1 MPRTSEI
8 NRKTKETDIHV
19 KLNLDGS
26 GESSIRTGVG
36 FFDHMLDQLA
46 RHSLIDIDLK
56 ATGDLEIDQ
65 HHTIEDVGIALG
77 EAIGEALGKKE
88 GIKRYGEATVPMDEA
103 LVMTSIDLSGRGLL
117 ELYLEIPAESIGEMP
132 SELVEEFFMALAR
145 SGKMTVHIR
154 QISGSNAHHIVE
166 SAFKSFAR
174 SLGEAISKSDRVKG
188 VPSTKGTL

>member
-1 MPRTSEI
+1 MPRTAEI
-8 NRKTKETDIHV
+8 KRKTKETDIHI

-77 EAIGEALGKKE
+77 EAISEALGKKE

-117 ELYLEIPAESIGEMP
+117 EFYLEIPAENIGEMP
-132 SELVEEFFMALAR
+132 SELVEEFFVALAR
-145 SGKMTVHIR
+145 SGKMTVHVR